1 MTSALVEGV
10 RMQLKPAGMMDSK
23 VSQKEFLKWREK
35 LGDELHLIG
44 IVGVVTVELTDGEIR
59 RDRDPGGESRE
70 RDLRLAAQAPLG
82 R

>member
-35 LGDELHLIG
+35 LGDEL
-44 IVGVVTVELTDGEIR
+44 
-59 RDRDPGGESRE
+59 
-70 RDLRLAAQAPLG
+70 AAQEVAEKKKTRG
-82 R
+82 RGSTAYQSSEADQ